1 MSNERSITILGR
13 VRTRDPETK
22 KQLLFDAALAEF
34 AEFGL
39 AGARIDRLAK
49 RAGVSAG
56 LVYSFYKGKDDL
68 FDAVFD
74 MIVDTTVATVPLDAD
89 RLPEYAGQLHDAGG
103 AHPEVMRFLMWY
115 HLLRGE
121 AAQRASVAESMRA
134 KVEAIEQA
142 QGRGT
147 VTTAQ
152 PAEHILAL
160 VLTIA
165 NMWHQPREDIERLV
179 PDSQR
184 RDLVLDA
191 VTTLTSPAGS

>member
-1 MSNERSITILGR
+1 M
-13 VRTRDPETK
+13 RTRNPEAK
-22 KQLLFDAALAEF
+22 RQLLFDAALAEF

-56 LVYSFYKGKDDL
+56 LVYSFYKGKDEL

-89 RLPEYAGQLHDAGG
+89 RLPEYAAQLYDVGL

-121 AAQRASVAESMRA
+121 SAQRVSVADSMRA
-134 KVEAIEQA
+134 KVEAIKQA
-142 QGRGT
+142 QQRGT
-147 VTTAQ
+147 VTSAQ
-152 PAEHILAL
+152 PATHILAL
-160 VLTIA
+160 VLTVA
-165 NMWHQPREDIERLV
+165 NMWQQPAEDIARLV
-179 PDSQR
+179 PQPAR
-184 RDLVLDA
+184 RRLVLDA
-191 VTTLTSPAGS
+191 ATTLTSPSDT

>member
-1 MSNERSITILGR
+1 MKR
-13 VRTRDPETK
+13 
-22 KQLLFDAALAEF
+22 QLLFDAALAEF

-56 LVYSFYKGKDDL
+56 LVYSFYKGKDEL

-74 MIVDTTVATVPLDAD
+74 TIVDTTVATVPLDAD
-89 RLPEYAGQLHDAGG
+89 RLPEYAAQLYDAGL
-103 AHPEVMRFLMWY
+103 AYPEVMRFLMWY

-142 QGRGT
+142 QRRGT
-147 VTTAQ
+147 VTLAQ
-152 PAEHILAL
+152 PATHILAL
-160 VLTIA
+160 VLTVA
-165 NMWHQPREDIERLV
+165 NMWQQPAEDIARLV
-179 PDSQR
+179 PQPER
-184 RDLVLDA
+184 RKLVLDA
-191 VTTLTSPAGS
+191 VATLISPTDTRDDPLALH

>member
-1 MSNERSITILGR
+1 M
-13 VRTRDPETK
+13 RTRNPEAK
-22 KQLLFDAALAEF
+22 RQLLFDAALSEF

-56 LVYSFYKGKDDL
+56 LVYSFYKGKDEL

-89 RLPEYAGQLHDAGG
+89 RLPEYAAQLYDVGL

-121 AAQRASVAESMRA
+121 SAQRASVAESMRA

-142 QGRGT
+142 QHRGK
-147 VTTAQ
+147 VTTAH
-152 PAEHILAL
+152 PATHILAL
-160 VLTIA
+160 VLTVA
-165 NMWHQPREDIERLV
+165 NMWHQPAEDIARLV
-179 PDSQR
+179 PAPQR
-184 RDLVLDA
+184 RRLVLDA
-191 VTTLTSPAGS
+191 VATLISPTDT

>member
-1 MSNERSITILGR
+1 M
-13 VRTRDPETK
+13 RTRNPEAK
-22 KQLLFDAALAEF
+22 RQQLFDAALAEF

-49 RAGVSAG
+49 RAEVSAG
-56 LVYSFYKGKDDL
+56 LVYSFYKGKDEL

-89 RLPEYAGQLHDAGG
+89 RLPEYAAQLYDAGQ

-121 AAQRASVAESMRA
+121 SAQRASVAESMRA

-142 QGRGT
+142 QHRGT

-152 PAEHILAL
+152 PATHILAL
-160 VLTIA
+160 VLTVA
-165 NMWHQPREDIERLV
+165 NMWHQPAEDIVRLV
-179 PDSQR
+179 PEPQR
-184 RDLVLDA
+184 RKLVLDA
-191 VTTLTSPAGS
+191 VTALIAPTDT

>member
-1 MSNERSITILGR
+1 M
-13 VRTRDPETK
+13 RTRDPEAK
-22 KQLLFDAALAEF
+22 RQLLFDAALAEF

-49 RAGVSAG
+49 RAGISAG
-56 LVYSFYKGKDDL
+56 LVYSFYKGKDEL

-89 RLPEYAGQLHDAGG
+89 RLPEYAGQLYDAGR

-115 HLLRGE
+115 HLQRGE
-121 AAQRASVAESMRA
+121 SAQRASVAESMRA

-142 QGRGT
+142 QRRGT
-147 VTTAQ
+147 VTSTR
-152 PAEHILAL
+152 PAAHILAL
-160 VLTIA
+160 VLAVA
-165 NMWHQPREDIERLV
+165 NMWHRPTEDIARLV
-179 PDSQR
+179 PEPRR

-191 VTTLTSPAGS
+191 VTTLISSTDT